1 MSFKQSGKQSGGER
15 RPTTLKV
22 RKGDTVQVVAGKDR
36 GATGKVIQA
45 MPKTGRV
52 LVEGVNRIKRHEK
65 IRPTQRGGQTGGITE
80 KEAWI
85 DASNVQL
92 ISPDDGK
99 PTRVAYRDEDGVKV
113 RVCARTGA
121 KL

>member
-1 MSFKQSGKQSGGER
+1 M
-15 RPTTLKV
+15 KV
-22 RKGDTVQVVAGKDR
+22 RKDDRVMVMAGKDLGVSGR
-36 GATGKVIQA
+36 VLKVD
-45 MPKTGRV
+45 PGRNKV

-92 ISPDDGK
+92 LSPDDGK

-121 KL
+121 RL

>member
-1 MSFKQSGKQSGGER
+1 M
-15 RPTTLKV
+15 KV
-22 RKGDTVQVVAGKDR
+22 RKDDRVMVMAGKDL
-36 GATGKVIQA
+36 GAVGRVIKA
-45 MPKTGRV
+45 DPKRNRV
-52 LVEGVNRIKRHEK
+52 LVEGVNRVKRHEK

-99 PTRVAYRDEDGVKV
+99 PTRVAYRVEDGNKI

>member
-1 MSFKQSGKQSGGER
+1 MKI
-15 RPTTLKV
+15 
-22 RKGDTVQVVAGKDR
+22 RKDDRVIVMAGKDI
-36 GATGKVIQA
+36 GATGRVIKVDPA
-45 MPKTGRV
+45 KNRV
-52 LVEGVNRIKRHEK
+52 LVEGVNRVKRHEK

-85 DASNVQL
+85 DASNVQ
-92 ISPDDGK
+92 IVSPDDGK
-99 PTRVAYRDEDGVKV
+99 PTRVAYRMDDGNKI

>member
-1 MSFKQSGKQSGGER
+1 MGMRIKKGDRVIVVSGKD
-15 RPTTLKV
+15 
-22 RKGDTVQVVAGKDR
+22 KGV
-36 GATGKVIQA
+36 TGKVIEAYPTTQ
-45 MPKTGRV
+45 RV

-65 IRPTQRGGQTGGITE
+65 VRPTQRGGQTGGITE

-92 ISPDDGK
+92 LSPDDGK

-121 KL
+121 KF

>member
-1 MSFKQSGKQSGGER
+1 VKI
-15 RPTTLKV
+15 
-22 RKGDTVQVVAGKDR
+22 RKDDRVIVMAGKDI
-36 GATGKVIQA
+36 GATGRVIKVDPA
-45 MPKTGRV
+45 KNRV
-52 LVEGVNRIKRHEK
+52 LVEGVNRVKRHEK

-85 DASNVQL
+85 DASNVQ
-92 ISPDDGK
+92 IVSPDDGK
-99 PTRVAYRDEDGVKV
+99 PTRVAYRMDDGNKI

>member
-1 MSFKQSGKQSGGER
+1 M
-15 RPTTLKV
+15 KV
-22 RKGDTVQVVAGKDR
+22 KKGDTVLVVAGKDK
-36 GATGKVIQA
+36 GAKGKVIQA
-45 MPKTGRV
+45 YPHTQRV

-92 ISPDDGK
+92 LSPDDGK

-121 KL
+121 KF

>member
-1 MSFKQSGKQSGGER
+1 MKI
-15 RPTTLKV
+15 
-22 RKGDTVQVVAGKDR
+22 RKDDRVIVMTGKDIT
-36 GATGKVIQA
+36 ATGRVLRVDPQKN
-45 MPKTGRV
+45 RV
-52 LVEGVNRIKRHEK
+52 LVEGVNRVKRHEK

-99 PTRVAYRDEDGVKV
+99 PTRVAYRVEDGNKI